1 MSQCA
6 QCGAQFNCRMADEF
20 ATQQE
25 RDAPCWC
32 TQLPALV
39 GVPLEGSCLCP
50 NCLHEKILQIQQ
62 GRDQL
67 DAL

>member
-6 QCGAQFNCRMADEF
+6 QCGAQFSCGMVDKDDAGDY
-20 ATQQE
+20 
-25 RDAPCWC
+25 APCWC
-32 TQLPALV
+32 TELPPLL

-50 NCLHEKILQIQQ
+50 NCLQERLLQVQQ
-62 GRDQL
+62 GRDQP